1 MTLCISS
8 VALALLA
15 VVPPLDKLHYGCN
28 MTGHS
33 VSVSTEFFFFL
44 QCFYIENCGPA
55 HKKSFL
61 AELSPMK

>member
-33 VSVSTEFFFFL
+33 VSVSTEFFFF
-44 QCFYIENCGPA
+44 
-55 HKKSFL
+55 SSVFL
-61 AELSPMK
+61 YRKLWTCSQEKLSS